1 MKADLRSPLGRAR
14 GLGSAKEGTAH
25 WWAQRVTAVALVPL
39 TLWFVA
45 SMIVLAGAPL
55 PRVGLWMGH
64 PVVATLLIA
73 LLVAVFH
80 HAQLGLQVVIEDYV
94 HAESTKLVL
103 LLVAKGACWLLAAIG
118 ILAVVKVSVLAW
130 IFMQAQPQG

>member
-64 PVVATLLIA
+64 PVVAALLIA

>member
-1 MKADLRSPLGRAR
+1 MADLRSPLGRAR
-14 GLGSAKEGTAH
+14 GLGSARDGTAH

-45 SMIVLAGAPL
+45 SVVALTGAPIEA
-55 PRVGLWMGH
+55 VGLWMGH
-64 PVVATLLIA
+64 PIRAALLIA

-103 LLVAKGACWLLAAIG
+103 VYAVKGACWLFAAIG
-118 ILAVVKVSVLAW
+118 AIAVLKVSILAFLFSS
-130 IFMQAQPQG
+130 QSPTN

>member
-14 GLGSAKEGTAH
+14 GRGSAKEGTAH

-64 PVVATLLIA
+64 PVVAALLIA